1 MKLKLPDQASKS
13 QLKVRLQVPFLY
25 KKNQQV
31 KHYFQDI
38 RVIIPYGL
46 II

>member
-25 KKNQQV
+25 KKIS
-31 KHYFQDI
+31 KLSI
-38 RVIIPYGL
+38 TSKTL
-46 II
+46 E